1 MVSFPANTDWIP
13 IRFVRQQ
20 GQPMVEW
27 CYLGRRRFTESF
39 FESTLQHCMR
49 LPFNMLFRRQT
60 PVATLLEWQAM
71 RPGLPPT
78 GFIFHMSRC
87 GSTLVSQ
94 MLAALPQNIVLS
106 EASPIDEVLTA
117 IRMAPAVPDTQR
129 IEWLRAMVSALGQR
143 RYPDERRLFIKF
155 DCWHTQDLPLLR
167 TAFPE
172 TPWIFVYRD
181 PLEVMVSQMRAR
193 GVHLVPSPITCTRFG
208 IDPSAAAQ
216 LTSEEY
222 AARVLAA
229 VLQAA
234 LDQATA
240 SGGLLVNYRQLPQA
254 VTTSIA
260 DHFGV
265 SWTAAE
271 TEHMQR
277 VTQFNAKNP
286 CLYFTADQ
294 DAKQRAITPAIA
306 AATQRWLTP
315 LYARLETLRA
325 KSAATR

>member
-1 MVSFPANTDWIP
+1 
-13 IRFVRQQ
+13 
-20 GQPMVEW
+20 MVEW
-27 CYLGRRRFTESF
+27 CYLGRRRFTEPF

-49 LPFNMLFRRQT
+49 MPFNMLFRRQT
-60 PVATLLEWQAM
+60 PVETLLECQAT
-71 RPGLPPT
+71 RPGLRPT

-117 IRMAPAVPDTQR
+117 IRVAQPMPDTR
-129 IEWLRAMVSALGQR
+129 HIEWLRAMVSALGQR
-143 RYPDERRLFIKF
+143 RYPDECRLFIKF

-167 TAFPE
+167 AAFPK

-181 PLEVMVSQMRAR
+181 PLEVMASQMRTR
-193 GVHLVPSPITCTRFG
+193 GIHLVPSPINCVRFG
-208 IDPSAAAQ
+208 IDPSEAAQ
-216 LTSEEY
+216 LTHEEY

-234 LDQATA
+234 LDQE
-240 SGGLLVNYRQLPQA
+240 SESGGGLLVNYLQLPQA

-260 DHFGV
+260 AHFGV

-271 TEHMQR
+271 TERMQR
-277 VTQFNAKNP
+277 VAQFDAKNP

-294 DAKQRAITPAIA
+294 EEKQRAITPAIA
-306 AATQRWLTP
+306 SAKERWLTP
-315 LYARLETLRA
+315 LYARLEVLREQA
-325 KSAATR
+325 EKNSSGP